1 MQSPQIAAR
10 SPTPSPSPTRGEG
23 SQISFWCEI
32 PPLPLW
38 ERGQGE
44 RGFTDFASALMF
56 HSNLMDIP
64 NWFPLT
70 SPLGIT
76 GPIDGH
82 RAHMIINSYT
92 VAFFDRH
99 LKGLPATLLG
109 GPVESYPDVRFE
121 SRRP

>member
-44 RGFTDFASALMF
+44 RGFTDFASAL
-56 HSNLMDIP
+56 
-64 NWFPLT
+64 
-70 SPLGIT
+70 
-76 GPIDGH
+76 
-82 RAHMIINSYT
+82 A
-92 VAFFDRH
+92 
-99 LKGLPATLLG
+99 G
-109 GPVESYPDVRFE
+109 GRRCWEQNAEGGMLVGSIKVRDL
-121 SRRP
+121 S